1 MLFSVLAETQSRVGR
16 FYRITI
22 TQPGRPYYSRRNM
35 NKRIA
40 LVSEH
45 ASPLA
50 AIGGADTGGQNIAVA
65 ELAQHLAAI
74 GYKIDVFT
82 RWDDQRVPK
91 VINWRSGIRIIHVEA
106 GPLTFIPKEKL
117 LPHMPA
123 FTRDMLHFIKAE
135 NNPYK
140 LIHAHFYMSA
150 LVAADIKQQIGIPF
164 IVTLHALAKVRR
176 THQGTNDWFPDEGFA
191 VEERVL
197 AEADQIVALCPQDRD
212 DLVNLYQA
220 DPNRITIIPNGFRSD
235 EIYPVDKLF
244 ARMALNLEPKEKIIL
259 QLGRLVPRKGV
270 DNVIKA
276 VAHMR
281 REHNFKARL
290 LVVGGESEEPDPE
303 ITPEIG
309 RLQKLAETEGIRDL
323 VTFVGRRS
331 RNMLHYYY
339 SAVDVFTTTPWY
351 EPFGI
356 TPLEAMACGT
366 PVIGSNV
373 GGIKSTI
380 VDGKTGFL
388 VPPNNPA
395 ILAQRILEL
404 LSSNT
409 LMSYFKEN
417 AVRHVND
424 NFTWMKAT
432 HLTANMYERV
442 ATRSPL
448 RADGEDDPLSY
459 IDDSFESLIETIKK
473 SRRKIRLAI
482 LDSAQAIYRSLAR
495 GGKMLV
501 CGNGGSAAE
510 AQHFA
515 SELVGR
521 FEASGRRGLP
531 VMALTADTTF
541 VTAWANDFSFD
552 EVFARQIEAHGQTGD
567 VLVVISSSGR
577 SPNLVNAVR
586 AARKREMFCI
596 GLLGKDGGPAAELTD
611 VNIIVPSNET
621 SRIQEIQLHVVHVLS
636 HLIEQQIMADEQNT
650 LNVPEDCSMMQFQL
664 TRSSVKSVS
673 KGKM

>member
-1 MLFSVLAETQSRVGR
+1 
-16 FYRITI
+16 
-22 TQPGRPYYSRRNM
+22 
-35 NKRIA
+35 
-40 LVSEH
+40 
-45 ASPLA
+45 
-50 AIGGADTGGQNIAVA
+50 
-65 ELAQHLAAI
+65 
-74 GYKIDVFT
+74 
-82 RWDDQRVPK
+82 
-91 VINWRSGIRIIHVEA
+91 
-106 GPLTFIPKEKL
+106 
-117 LPHMPA
+117 
-123 FTRDMLHFIKAE
+123 
-135 NNPYK
+135 
-140 LIHAHFYMSA
+140 
-150 LVAADIKQQIGIPF
+150 
-164 IVTLHALAKVRR
+164 
-176 THQGTNDWFPDEGFA
+176 
-191 VEERVL
+191 
-197 AEADQIVALCPQDRD
+197 
-212 DLVNLYQA
+212 
-220 DPNRITIIPNGFRSD
+220 
-235 EIYPVDKLF
+235 
-244 ARMALNLEPKEKIIL
+244 
-259 QLGRLVPRKGV
+259 
-270 DNVIKA
+270 
-276 VAHMR
+276 MR

-290 LVVGGESEEPDPE
+290 LVVGGESEEPDPK

-309 RLQKLAETEGIRDL
+309 RLQNLAETEGVRDV
-323 VTFVGRRS
+323 VTFLGRRS

-339 SAVDVFTTTPWY
+339 SAADIFTTTPWY

-356 TPLEAMACGT
+356 TPIESMACGT

-380 VDGKTGFL
+380 IDGKTGFL

-395 ILAQRILEL
+395 VLAQRIIEL

-409 LMSYFKEN
+409 LMTYFKEN
-417 AVRHVND
+417 AIRHVNE
-424 NFTWMKAT
+424 NLTWMKAT
-432 HLTANMYERV
+432 HLTAHMYERI
-442 ATRSPL
+442 ATLSPL

-473 SRRKIRLAI
+473 SRRKIRLAT

-521 FEASGRRGLP
+521 FEANGRRGLP

-552 EVFARQIEAHGQTGD
+552 DVFARQIEAHGRSGD

-577 SPNLVNAVR
+577 SRNLVNAIR

-621 SRIQEIQLHVVHVLS
+621 SRIQEVQLHVVHVLC
-636 HLIEQQIMADEQNT
+636 HLIEQQIMADELNT
-650 LNVPEDCSMMQFQL
+650 IKVPEDYSMMQFQL
-664 TRSSVKSVS
+664 ARPSAKSVS
-673 KGKM
+673 KGKI

>member
-1 MLFSVLAETQSRVGR
+1 
-16 FYRITI
+16 
-22 TQPGRPYYSRRNM
+22 
-35 NKRIA
+35 
-40 LVSEH
+40 
-45 ASPLA
+45 
-50 AIGGADTGGQNIAVA
+50 
-65 ELAQHLAAI
+65 
-74 GYKIDVFT
+74 
-82 RWDDQRVPK
+82 
-91 VINWRSGIRIIHVEA
+91 
-106 GPLTFIPKEKL
+106 
-117 LPHMPA
+117 
-123 FTRDMLHFIKAE
+123 
-135 NNPYK
+135 
-140 LIHAHFYMSA
+140 
-150 LVAADIKQQIGIPF
+150 
-164 IVTLHALAKVRR
+164 
-176 THQGTNDWFPDEGFA
+176 
-191 VEERVL
+191 
-197 AEADQIVALCPQDRD
+197 
-212 DLVNLYQA
+212 
-220 DPNRITIIPNGFRSD
+220 
-235 EIYPVDKLF
+235 
-244 ARMALNLEPKEKIIL
+244 
-259 QLGRLVPRKGV
+259 
-270 DNVIKA
+270 
-276 VAHMR
+276 
-281 REHNFKARL
+281 
-290 LVVGGESEEPDPE
+290 
-303 ITPEIG
+303 
-309 RLQKLAETEGIRDL
+309 
-323 VTFVGRRS
+323 
-331 RNMLHYYY
+331 
-339 SAVDVFTTTPWY
+339 
-351 EPFGI
+351 
-356 TPLEAMACGT
+356 MACGT

-409 LMSYFKEN
+409 LMTYFKEN
-417 AVRHVND
+417 AVRHVNE